1 MLEEL
6 GAVSIFSTEEPD
18 PELLL
23 PLVKPYFVALQTRF
37 AVERWCRTSRL
48 GRARFD
54 FAYWGDRLAAV
65 QSVFPFPLVVDGE
78 RIVVGKPELGT
89 LHENLSFVKSRPDIF
104 GGMLEEMIRSARERG
119 VRLLQT
125 APRQIAM
132 KSLRKKGFQAVT
144 MPLTKVKWPLTARC
158 LSDCF
163 SSVASARLGHKRA
176 VAEMAKYLAQV
187 SRFLPLRASAKFATI
202 SPAHYAFH
210 AVPLESLADAEENCQ
225 VPGCADRRIYVPWD
239 RSFLSSRLRKED
251 GHEFLSVI
259 DREKNTAVGSL
270 ILQMMDNGGFK
281 VIDGTPSRVYA
292 SRRFWVSL
300 LRYAINRGAEYVSV
314 RLHHN
319 NPAHCA
325 ALNVIRH
332 RIPGLT
338 LTSQLVLAVLAL
350 DRKLDFAYNQSVW
363 AGSDMLVVGF

>member
-1 MLEEL
+1 MVDQLS
-6 GAVSIFSTEEPD
+6 AVSIFSTEEPD

-23 PLVKPYFVALQTRF
+23 SIIKPHFPRLQTGF
-37 AVERWCRTSRL
+37 AVQRWSRTSRL
-48 GRARFD
+48 GRAWFD
-54 FAYWGDRLAAV
+54 FAYWRDRLAAV
-65 QSVFPFPLVVDGE
+65 QCVFPFPLVVDGE
-78 RIVVGKPELGT
+78 SIVVGKPELGA
-89 LHENLSFVKSRPDIF
+89 LDKNLTFVKSRPDIF
-104 GGMLEEMIRSARERG
+104 GSMLDEMIRSARERG

-144 MPLTKVKWPLTARC
+144 MPFTKVKWPLTASC

-163 SSVASARLGHKRA
+163 SRMVSARPGPKRG
-176 VAEMAKYLAQV
+176 VTGTAEYLARA
-187 SRFLPLRASAKFATI
+187 SRFLPLKASAKFATF

-210 AVPLESLADAEENCQ
+210 SISLESLADIEENFQAQ
-225 VPGCADRRIYVPWD
+225 VYADRRIYVPWD
-239 RSFLSSRLRKED
+239 GSFLSSRLRKED

-259 DREKNTAVGSL
+259 DCEKNIAVGWL
-270 ILQMMDNGGFK
+270 ILQMMDNGGLK
-281 VIDGTPSRVYA
+281 VIDGTPSSVYA
-292 SRRFWVSL
+292 SGRFWVSL

-319 NPAHCA
+319 NPADCA
-325 ALNVIRH
+325 ALKVIRH

-338 LTSQLVLAVLAL
+338 VTSQLVLAVLAL

-363 AGSDMLVVGF
+363 AGSDMLGVGF